1 MHDNSS
7 EKNNCDS
14 DLPWQKHDSK
24 QTVCFNICRQ
34 SQTNPTGQ
42 HNSPFSYNVNLYLS
56 GEIELLVAFKNLQ
69 SKPPSPS
76 YGTRLST
83 GVTSHGRTK
92 IRRAVSSRVVL
103 APSKPVMLTLTSQN
117 ILEDSVFNRNLA
129 SFLAYA
135 RKIAASTFRDYVKV
149 IDLQQ
154 RGTLHAHL
162 LLFEYIPT
170 SSFEK
175 LRHLWAEKYQ
185 FGGGSFDAK
194 YLKGNSNLAVN
205 YLSHAAAYLSRSH
218 DDVRIGRNGKPYVRN
233 EFAGRAYSIS
243 TSLRKGTLPVQFGAF
258 ALSDSRMH
266 SLAKTLNW
274 TRDRYAAYKQCDSF
288 ADAKA
293 HLAKR
298 GITVN

>member
-1 MHDNSS
+1 MQVNSS
-7 EKNNCDS
+7 NYGKNES
-14 DLPWQKHDSK
+14 DFQSPKRDSK

-34 SQTNPTGQ
+34 SQTNPAGQ

-69 SKPPSPS
+69 SKPPLPS
-76 YGTRLST
+76 HGTRLST

-117 ILEDSVFNRNLA
+117 ILEDRVFNRHLA

-135 RKIAASTFRDYVKV
+135 RKIAASTFSDYVKV
-149 IDLQQ
+149 VDLQQ
-154 RGTLHAHL
+154 RGTLHSHI

-175 LRHLWAEKYQ
+175 LRTLWADKYE
-185 FGGGSFDAK
+185 FGAGAFDAK
-194 YLKGNSNLAVN
+194 YLKGNSKLAVN

-218 DDVRIGRNGKPYVRN
+218 DAIRTGRNGKPYVRN

-243 TSLRKGTLPVQFGAF
+243 TSLRKGTLPVEFGAF

-266 SLAKTLNW
+266 SLAKSLSW
-274 TRDRYAAYKQCDSF
+274 TRDGYAAYKQCDSF

-293 HLAKR
+293 HLVKR